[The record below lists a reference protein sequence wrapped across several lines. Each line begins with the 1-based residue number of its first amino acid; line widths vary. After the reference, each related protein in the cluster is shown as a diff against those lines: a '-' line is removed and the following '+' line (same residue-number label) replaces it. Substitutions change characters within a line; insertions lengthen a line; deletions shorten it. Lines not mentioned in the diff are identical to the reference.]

1 MVVENVRQNISS
13 LTDAYPDVTFYY
25 FFTPYSILWWQ
36 RRVEGGDIYRQIE
49 AEQLVIEEILK
60 CPNIKLYSFNNNFDI
75 TTDLNNYRD
84 RLHYAEWINSVML
97 QWMHEEKYLLTE
109 ENYED
114 YLAQELSYYV
124 SYDYNSIPSQED
136 YEDDYRAAV
145 LWRIKAENM

>member
-84 RLHYAEWINSVML
+84 RLHYA
-97 QWMHEEKYLLTE
+97 
-109 ENYED
+109 
-114 YLAQELSYYV
+114 
-124 SYDYNSIPSQED
+124 
-136 YEDDYRAAV
+136 
-145 LWRIKAENM
+145 